1 MFDHL
6 PTFHTKIL
14 LGDFNAKLGRED
26 NFKLT
31 IGKETLYKDSNDN
44 GVTVCS
50 YSKKFTNKPGTLL
63 IKNSLS
69 DSSCITRDGILKL
82 RSFRDLNLIL
92 ITQ

>member
-1 MFDHL
+1 MFDKL

-31 IGKETLYKDSNDN
+31 IGKEIKYKDSNDN

-50 YSKKFTNKPGTLL
+50 YSKIFTNKPGILL
-63 IKNSLS
+63 VKKTHN
-69 DSSCITRDGILKL
+69 
-82 RSFRDLNLIL
+82 
-92 ITQ
+92 